1 MLSILTSVIKQSWIK
16 REKLWRLLKEVSIH
30 CISPNELQKI
40 QKSCSLAQNSVSNL
54 INSCP
59 CEPPCLQNIFT
70 NEPGVIDFNAA
81 VSFIEDAQKSFI
93 QLDDDDQDV
102 FIINKFKESIINIDE

>member
-1 MLSILTSVIKQSWIK
+1 MDKKRKTVASSKGSKYTLYQSKRIAKDSKIL
-16 REKLWRLLKEVSIH
+16 
-30 CISPNELQKI
+30 
-40 QKSCSLAQNSVSNL
+40 CSLAQNSVTVSNL